1 MNRRDFLKKA
11 LAASAAAMSG
21 GTLRNSLFAGEQS
34 IVRPANVEPNEAP
47 SPSSPIA
54 GIGQNANPGK
64 SKENQAK
71 APEQIFPLQPSG
83 NGRYLVDRKGE
94 PFLIHG
100 DTMWTWPWIDK
111 NGGMGK
117 RAIEAYLDDR
127 SAKGFNALA
136 FMAMW
141 KSLDEKGRWVF
152 FRDYEGNLPFSRGL
166 SPGIW
171 DFASPNPAY
180 FNRVKWL
187 VGECAARNILALVA
201 PCWLGYPGTGCFQ
214 RDVVANG
221 EKACYAFGEYLGRR
235 FGDGL
240 NIVWIFGGDKVP
252 TADEAAT
259 QHKVL
264 EGIKKA
270 SAFPG
275 ALYCAHWRRNIE
287 PKIPSLSRDV
297 PSFAPDM
304 TVEMFYPASLTY
316 VGSLRGW
323 HCRNY
328 GGLSNPL
335 PVLLGESYYEGQA
348 RFDIHGHG
356 VKEPWPDYMCRRQA
370 YWALLSGAA
379 GHLYG
384 VENNPLPPDL
394 DLPGTRQM
402 AYVKEFFTSR
412 AWYNLIPDDTHQVVT
427 ESYGVQATIDAA
439 AANPPGSDY
448 VAAGRTPDGKL
459 VLAYLPPTG
468 TAARTITV
476 NMTRLAGKTRSSW
489 FNPSTGCYD
498 ALGAFPNVGLRR
510 FTTPGDNGSGQNDWA
525 LVLETEA

>member
-1 MNRRDFLKKA
+1 MNRGNFLKKA
-11 LAASAAAMSG
+11 LARSAGAMSG
-21 GTLRNSLFAGEQS
+21 GALAKNLFAGEQG
-34 IVRPANVEPNEAP
+34 IVRPANVEPKDALP
-47 SPSSPIA
+47 PSSRMA
-54 GIGQNANPGK
+54 DKQQNANPEK
-64 SKENQAK
+64 SEEDHAK
-71 APEQIFPLQPSG
+71 APEQIFPLRP
-83 NGRYLVDRKGE
+83 NAAGRYLVDRNGR

-100 DTMWTWPWIDK
+100 DTMWVWAWIGE

-117 RAIEAYLDDR
+117 SAIETYLDDR
-127 SAKGFNALA
+127 RAKGFNALG
-136 FMAMW
+136 FMAMY
-141 KSLDEKGRWVF
+141 KEYDQQGRWHF
-152 FRDYEGNLPFSRGL
+152 FRDYEGNLPFTREL
-166 SPGIW
+166 APGIW

-180 FNRVKWL
+180 FNTVKWL
-187 VGECAARNILALVA
+187 LDECAARNFLALVA
-201 PCWLGYPGTGCFQ
+201 PCWLGYPDTGAFQ

-221 EKACYAFGEYLGRR
+221 EKGCCAFGEYLGGL
-235 FGDGL
+235 FGDGRNL
-240 NIVWIFGGDKVP
+240 VWIFGGDKVP

-264 EGIKKA
+264 EGIQKA

-287 PKIPSLSRDV
+287 PNIPSLSRDV
-297 PSFAPDM
+297 SSFAPDM

-316 VGSLRGW
+316 IGSLRAW
-323 HCRNY
+323 HCGNY
-328 GGLSNPL
+328 AGLTNPL

-356 VKEPWPDYMCRRQA
+356 AKEPWPDYMCRRQA

-394 DLPGTRQM
+394 NLPGTRQM

-427 ESYGVQATIDAA
+427 EGYGVQATLDAA

-448 VAAGRTPDGKL
+448 VAAGRTPDGGL
-459 VLAYLPPTG
+459 VLAYIPPTG
-468 TAARTITV
+468 TTGRTITV
-476 NMTRLAGKTRSSW
+476 NMTRLAGRTRVSW
-489 FNPSTGCYD
+489 FNPFTGCYD
-498 ALGAFPNVGLRR
+498 ALDVFPNVGLRR

-525 LVLETEA
+525 LVLETET